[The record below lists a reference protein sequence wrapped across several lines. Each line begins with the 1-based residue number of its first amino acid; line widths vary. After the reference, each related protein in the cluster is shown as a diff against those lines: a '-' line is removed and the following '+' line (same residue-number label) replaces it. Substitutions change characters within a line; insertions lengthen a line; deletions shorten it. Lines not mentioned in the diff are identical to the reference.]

1 MGEGADAQRVPDA
14 TGGRAADRASV
25 RSLVTA
31 LKRCE
36 AGATAI
42 EYAIIAAGIAA
53 VIVPVIYL
61 LGSTLNTALFE
72 RVASAIG
79 P

>member
-1 MGEGADAQRVPDA
+1 M
-14 TGGRAADRASV
+14 
-25 RSLVTA
+25 TA